1 MEKDKTNMKEELK
14 ATDNKDT
21 KEVKQETLTLTRE
34 ELNAM
39 LQKEGDKRVTSAQS
53 KWEKDTEK
61 RISEADKLAKMD
73 EESRREYDF
82 AQREKA
88 LEARERQLTV
98 ESNRATCV
106 SIMSAKGLPLELVD
120 FVVSDDAEAMN
131 ESIKLIERV
140 INDAV
145 SKQVLAK
152 IGTDAPTSG
161 SSSGLVSKESFAKMN
176 LKEQM
181 DLFKRDPDLYNTLTK

>member
-1 MEKDKTNMKEELK
+1 MEKNKTNETEELK

-21 KEVKQETLTLTRE
+21 KEVKKEVLTLTQE
-34 ELNAM
+34 ELQIM
-39 LQKEGDKRVTSAQS
+39 LQKEGDKRVTSAQN

-73 EESRREYDF
+73 EEARREYDF

-88 LEARERQLTV
+88 LEARERELTV

-161 SSSGLVSKESFAKMN
+161 SNTGLVNKESFSKMS

-181 DLFKRDPDLYNTLTK
+181 DLFQRDPDLYNTLTR